1 MPTLLEVQKAIY
13 SSLIAHEDEPAAQH
27 IVSDELAAEARLN
40 IYRNTFIGTLT
51 TALRLSYPAV
61 HRLVGAEFF
70 ESAARMFIERNPPQ
84 SAYLDL
90 YGEEFPEF
98 LERFPP
104 AASLPYLPG
113 VARLEWA
120 VARALH
126 APDTEPLNVASLT
139 TIPTSEHGRL
149 WFVPHPS
156 ISLVHA
162 AHPVDA
168 VWRAVLAEDDS
179 ALAQIDLKA
188 GPVWLLVE
196 RLDTSVDVTRTSEPA
211 WRFLFALCTP
221 RPLEAAIKAAGSID
235 VCAALAEHLVAGRF
249 ASFRPTDRPRAA
261 RLLEATP

>member
-13 SSLIAHEDEPAAQH
+13 SSLVAREDALAAQH
-27 IVSDELAAEARLN
+27 IVSDDLAAEARLN
-40 IYRNTFIGTLT
+40 IYRNTFIGSLT
-51 TALRLSYPAV
+51 TTLRLSYPAV

-70 ESAARMFIERNPPQ
+70 ESAARIFIERAPPQ

-90 YGEEFPEF
+90 YGAEFPEF
-98 LERFPP
+98 LERFPS

-126 APDTEPLNVASLT
+126 APDTEPLDVASLT

-149 WFVPHPS
+149 SFVPHPS

-162 AHPVDA
+162 AHPVDII
-168 VWRAVLAEDDS
+168 WRAVLASDDS

-196 RLDTSVDVTRTSEPA
+196 RLKTDVEATRISEPA
-211 WRFLFALCTP
+211 WHFLSALCSP
-221 RPLEAAIKAAGSID
+221 RPLDDAIRAAGSLD

-249 ASFRPTDRPRAA
+249 ASFRLTDQPRAA
-261 RLLEATP
+261 RPLEATP

>member
-1 MPTLLEVQKAIY
+1 MPALLEVQTALYRSLVTHDDAPAI
-13 SSLIAHEDEPAAQH
+13 QH
-27 IVSDELAAEARLN
+27 IVIDGLAPEARLN
-40 IYRNTFIGTLT
+40 IYRNTFVGSLT
-51 TALRLSYPAV
+51 TAVRLSYPAV

-70 ESAARMFIERNPPQ
+70 EGAARIFIESNPPQ

-90 YGEEFPEF
+90 YGREFPAF

-113 VARLEWA
+113 IARLEWA

-126 APDTEPLNVASLT
+126 APDTEPLNVANLT
-139 TIPTSEHGRL
+139 AIPTSEHGRL

-168 VWRAVLAEDDS
+168 IWRAVLASDAS
-179 ALAQIDLKA
+179 ALAQVDLKA

-196 RLDTSVDVTRTSEPA
+196 RLHTSVSVTRTSETA
-211 WRFLFALCTP
+211 WRFLSALCAP
-221 RPLEAAIKAAGSID
+221 RPLEDAIKAAGSID

-249 ASFRPTDRPRAA
+249 AGFRLADQPKRARP
-261 RLLEATP
+261 LEATS